1 MIIIYIIIT
10 CTIYIYNDS
19 LNDNLNDTSGSPMAE
34 ALGEAADPRP
44 CIDIHAGQAGYSWWM
59 DEG

>member
-1 MIIIYIIIT
+1 MIIIAYII
-10 CTIYIYNDS
+10 DS

-59 DEG
+59 DEE